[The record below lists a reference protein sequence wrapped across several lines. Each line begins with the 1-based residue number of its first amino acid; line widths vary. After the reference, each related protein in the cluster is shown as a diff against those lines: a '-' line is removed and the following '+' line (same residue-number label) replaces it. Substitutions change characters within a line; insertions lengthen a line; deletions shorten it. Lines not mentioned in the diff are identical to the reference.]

1 MTKNYSVRTDLALEE
16 RERFESDQVEISGVI
31 LEEDYDESSETR
43 ITRVIIET
51 ENGAKAMGKPAGTY
65 LTLESPALAVPD
77 EEEQMRI
84 SEKIR
89 DCISELLRKNFEAK
103 EGKEEE
109 DLSILVVGLGNRNIT
124 PDALGPCVADHLN
137 VTRHIIREYGK
148 YAMGVEHAK
157 LVSAIVPGVMGQ
169 TGMETTEIVRGI
181 VRETRPDLVIAV
193 DALAARNSRRLNR
206 TIQIADTGIHPGSGV
221 GNYRNGMTKESLG
234 VPVIGIGVPTVVD
247 AATIVNDTMENFI
260 HALEESETLKSVGET
275 LRSYNQGEKYE
286 LVKELINKAR
296 NLDGLEKFSE
306 KSVEADG
313 EALLRMYVRKPERG
327 SDPEEKNISPFGI
340 FELVKQKGSLYW
352 KSQPPLHLLPAE
364 IVGYLL
370 KDCTSKE
377 GAVSIDDLLTGKD
390 SPGRILNLKRTGL
403 VEKLEELEQKNY
415 IQMNRTAGLDMV
427 YLNQSVTGEEIVKKY
442 FRP

>member
-169 TGMETTEIVRGI
+169 TGMETTE
-181 VRETRPDLVIAV
+181 TRPDLVIAV

-286 LVKELINKAR
+286 LVKELIAPHLNGMFVTPKDVDEMIHQISHTIA
-296 NLDGLEKFSE
+296 
-306 KSVEADG
+306 
-313 EALLRMYVRKPERG
+313 EALNLLCSHIIER
-327 SDPEEKNISPFGI
+327 
-340 FELVKQKGSLYW
+340 
-352 KSQPPLHLLPAE
+352 
-364 IVGYLL
+364 
-370 KDCTSKE
+370 
-377 GAVSIDDLLTGKD
+377 
-390 SPGRILNLKRTGL
+390 
-403 VEKLEELEQKNY
+403 
-415 IQMNRTAGLDMV
+415 
-427 YLNQSVTGEEIVKKY
+427 
-442 FRP
+442 

>member
-247 AATIVNDTMENFI
+247 AATIVNDTMFNLIAAMSQSKAFDI
-260 HALEESETLKSVGET
+260 LGDSLKE
-275 LRSYNQGEKYE
+275 LNDGEKYE
-286 LVKELINKAR
+286 LIRELLSPNLNAMFVTPKDIDESVKRLSYTISEGINIA
-296 NLDGLEKFSE
+296 FM
-306 KSVEADG
+306 G
-313 EALLRMYVRKPERG
+313 EG
-327 SDPEEKNISPFGI
+327 
-340 FELVKQKGSLYW
+340 
-352 KSQPPLHLLPAE
+352 LPA
-364 IVGYLL
+364 
-370 KDCTSKE
+370 
-377 GAVSIDDLLTGKD
+377 
-390 SPGRILNLKRTGL
+390 
-403 VEKLEELEQKNY
+403 
-415 IQMNRTAGLDMV
+415 
-427 YLNQSVTGEEIVKKY
+427 
-442 FRP
+442 